1 MITETTAPDAA
12 LLPCPFCGGAAYTVS
27 TNDERMWF
35 AGCRDC
41 YCNVGESYD
50 RSAMPEHMFSSEEE
64 AIAAWNRRAG
74 QAHDA
79 GLLEALDGVM
89 IGGNHLALLIGAD
102 HPPHEADTFVALEHY
117 GAGDTFEIWCC
128 WRAIMRARAAIAA
141 AKGADQ

>member
-1 MITETTAPDAA
+1 MTTETTAPDAA

-74 QAHDA
+74 QAHAA
-79 GLLEALDGVM
+79 GLLEAL
-89 IGGNHLALLIGAD
+89 
-102 HPPHEADTFVALEHY
+102 EAAE
-117 GAGDTFEIWCC
+117 
-128 WRAIMRARAAIAA
+128 RAIAEYYRYWTGGETRGSYDGKPERNGLWEARQKVRAAIAA
-141 AKGADQ
+141 AKGA